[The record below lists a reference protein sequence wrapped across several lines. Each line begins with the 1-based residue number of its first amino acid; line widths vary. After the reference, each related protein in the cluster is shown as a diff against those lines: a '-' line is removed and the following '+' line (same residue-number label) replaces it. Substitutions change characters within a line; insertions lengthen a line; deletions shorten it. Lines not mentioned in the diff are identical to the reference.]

1 MATKKSTTKK
11 APAAAAK
18 PAPAK
23 KDDRVLIVIPFL
35 ASEAQGT
42 ELRFCI
48 EGWRRHFKT
57 PYRIAVVGDDPKIQG
72 DDITYIP
79 CPRVAPIAGQYLP
92 HLDINHKF
100 KVAREHF
107 PDTRGFIFCC
117 DDYYA
122 VNDFDL
128 SMVQYPKNMGTDIT
142 GDRDSSNGFKV
153 DKYKTRLLLEK
164 AGLPKVN
171 WTTHLPQWLEWDK
184 LETIWKAYDM
194 EHNSLVFEDL
204 YFNTYQGTLHA
215 INVSNI
221 DNDNIKCGVYREN
234 ARLEYIDRAFR
245 DKIWI
250 NNSTVGWIPYL
261 EQKLREHYGTSAD

>member
-1 MATKKSTTKK
+1 
-11 APAAAAK
+11 
-18 PAPAK
+18 
-23 KDDRVLIVIPFL
+23 VLIVIPYL

-42 ELRFCI
+42 ELRYCI

-57 PYRIAVVGDDPKIQG
+57 PYVIAVVGDDPHIVSV
-72 DDITYIP
+72 DNDLVHIP
-79 CPRVAPIAGQYLP
+79 CPRVDPIEGQYLP

-100 KVAREHF
+100 KVAHEAF
-107 PDTRGFIFCC
+107 PDTKGFIFCC
-117 DDYYA
+117 DDIYA

-128 SMVQYPKNMGTDIT
+128 SMVQYPKHMNSAIV
-142 GDRDSSNGFKV
+142 GDRNSTNGFKV
-153 DKYKTRLLLEK
+153 DKYKTRIILER
-164 AGLPKVN
+164 AGLPKMN

-215 INVSNI
+215 LDVSLI

-234 ARLEYIDRAFR
+234 PRLEYIERAFR

-250 NNSTVGWIPYL
+250 NNGINGWSDYLAAKL
-261 EQKLREHYGTSAD
+261 EQYYFGE